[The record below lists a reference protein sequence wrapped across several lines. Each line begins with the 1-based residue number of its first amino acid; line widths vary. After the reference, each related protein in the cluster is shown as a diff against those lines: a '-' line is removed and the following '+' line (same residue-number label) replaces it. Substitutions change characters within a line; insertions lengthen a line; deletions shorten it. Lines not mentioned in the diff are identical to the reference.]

1 MPLVDSPE
9 PPVPPLPPSARA
21 SAADVDGPV
30 GMATTIDQPV
40 QVSSRVNRSRGS
52 SISASHGPGT
62 TPLTSPAEL
71 EAGRTSWGGHPP
83 PPAHTRS
90 LVSQRSND
98 WAPVDEH
105 GEDDEGAPS
114 ISEMSTDVDENES
127 VAGANDA
134 DEEDGDHTFNSGL
147 SHHMLGPPQHHL
159 QNEDDLHPDSY
170 HRSSTAMGKAPMR
183 PESEREV
190 YGNSLGNSSVDEWGA
205 PVGGARRDREATVR
219 YMQGVPLSRATDD
232 TDVSEISESEFDE
245 DSSQK
250 HSEFRRRL
258 GSEERTAA
266 VILAE
271 EGGGLIVNIAGGT
284 VRGLDIKPG
293 S

>member
-1 MPLVDSPE
+1 MPLSDSPE

-30 GMATTIDQPV
+30 GMATTVDEPV
-40 QVSSRVNRSRGS
+40 QVLNGVNRSRGS
-52 SISASHGPGT
+52 SVSASHGVGT
-62 TPLTSPAEL
+62 TPITSPSEL
-71 EAGRTSWGGHPP
+71 ETGRTSWGGHPP
-83 PPAHTRS
+83 PPSHTRS

-114 ISEMSTDVDENES
+114 ISEMSTDLDENES

-147 SHHMLGPPQHHL
+147 SHHMLSPPPHL
-159 QNEDDLHPDSY
+159 NDNDDDLQPDNY

-183 PESEREV
+183 PESEREI
-190 YGNSLGNSSVDEWGA
+190 YSNSLVNSSVDEWGA
-205 PVGGARRDREATVR
+205 TAGGPRRDREATVR
-219 YMQGVPLSRATDD
+219 YRQGVPLSRATDD
-232 TDVSEISESEFDE
+232 TDFSEISESEFDE

-250 HSEFRRRL
+250 HTEFRSRRA
-258 GSEERTAA
+258 SEERTAA

-284 VRGLDIKPG
+284 VQGLDIKPG